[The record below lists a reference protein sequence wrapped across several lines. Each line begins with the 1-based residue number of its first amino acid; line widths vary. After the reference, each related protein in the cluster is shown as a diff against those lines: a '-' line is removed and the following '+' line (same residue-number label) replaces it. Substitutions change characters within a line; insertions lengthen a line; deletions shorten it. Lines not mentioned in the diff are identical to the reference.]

1 VEEDLYKVEDKEDLY
16 GVEDKRNVRVKMST
30 QDLQDKQD

>member
-1 VEEDLYKVEDKEDLY
+1 MEEDLYRVEDEEDLY
-16 GVEDKRNVRVKMST
+16 RVKDKRNVKVKMSI

>member
-1 VEEDLYKVEDKEDLY
+1 VKEDLYKVEDEEDLY
-16 GVEDKRNVRVKMST
+16 RVKDKRNVKVKMSI

>member
-1 VEEDLYKVEDKEDLY
+1 MEEDLYKVEDKEDLY

>member
-1 VEEDLYKVEDKEDLY
+1 MKEDLYKVEDEEDLY
-16 GVEDKRNVRVKMST
+16 RVKDKRNVKVKMSI